1 MGNNEFEILALGVVK
16 DYIEEHLDKSEE
28 KPFYEVFIVWSCKT
42 LQNNKALIS
51 SSLSDGMYY
60 ECTYNGD
67 KKELYLDAFK
77 KFENR
82 CINMKEDWKIAE
94 KEEKEERDE
103 ETIPRY
109 KIREKIK
116 AFQDV
121 KKEIIKNEN
130 KLSRASITY
139 DIVRNDYCE
148 KMLKELLEEN
158 NEKSDP
164 L

>member
-67 KKELYLDAFK
+67 KKELYLDASK
-77 KFENR
+77 
-82 CINMKEDWKIAE
+82 
-94 KEEKEERDE
+94 
-103 ETIPRY
+103 
-109 KIREKIK
+109 
-116 AFQDV
+116 
-121 KKEIIKNEN
+121 
-130 KLSRASITY
+130 
-139 DIVRNDYCE
+139 
-148 KMLKELLEEN
+148 
-158 NEKSDP
+158 
-164 L
+164 